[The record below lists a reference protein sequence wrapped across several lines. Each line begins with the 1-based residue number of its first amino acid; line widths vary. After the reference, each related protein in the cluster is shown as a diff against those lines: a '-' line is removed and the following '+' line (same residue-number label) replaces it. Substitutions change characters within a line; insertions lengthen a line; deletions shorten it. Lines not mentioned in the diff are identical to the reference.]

1 MEINYDLILKYLVAN
16 KVEENQF
23 VSKKNIMIFSDT
35 FPNNFKELLG
45 DKFYKV
51 GVTQIVDN
59 LNISFFSS
67 FLTLMAENYMSLME
81 SEEMTQIN
89 KLINELVDDINNNK
103 IPNSLKDIVKGA
115 LKKYVKDKEI
125 CIWLLEMLAHKLMI
139 NVLIFDFKSEEIY
152 TIYPQDIMNP
162 WRPFL
167 LFAKNNFNWEPI
179 RNQDKKFFSYNDVVI
194 KKILTNSNVEIKY
207 YDGNIIKKDFI
218 LVDNINEI
226 INEEF
231 GNKNNNDFN
240 KISSNESDESST
252 NNENTFISA
261 KDVNITQKITQQKE
275 EKINKSKLIK
285 MTKEEL
291 INYMK
296 SVNLKF
302 NTKSTKK
309 DLIEL
314 VLQ

>member
-1 MEINYDLILKYLVAN
+1 MEINYDLILKYLVPN
-16 KVEENQF
+16 KIEENQF
-23 VSKKNIMIFSDT
+23 VSKKNIMIFSDI
-35 FPNNFKELLG
+35 FPTNFKELLG
-45 DKFYKV
+45 DKFYKI
-51 GVTQIVDN
+51 GVTQMVDN
-59 LNISFFSS
+59 MNISFFSS
-67 FLTLMAENYMSLME
+67 FLTLMADNYMSLME

-89 KLINELVDDINNNK
+89 KLINELIDDINSNK
-103 IPNSLKDIVKGA
+103 IPNSLKEIVKGA
-115 LKKYVKDKEI
+115 LKKYIKDKEI
-125 CIWLLEMLAHKLMI
+125 CIWLLEMLSHKLMI

-167 LFAKNNFNWEPI
+167 LFAKNNYNWEPI
-179 RNQDKKFFSYNDVVI
+179 RNQEKKLFSYNDAVI
-194 KKILTNSNVEIKY
+194 KKILTNSNIEIKY
-207 YDGNIIKKDFI
+207 YDGNIIKKEYI

-226 INEEF
+226 INDEF
-231 GNKNNNDFN
+231 GNKNEDN

-261 KDVNITQKITQQKE
+261 KDVNITQKITQQE